1 MCFFTFATFLE
12 QPLLQ
17 HLPIFDFT
25 TRSQRQGWGSGQN
38 SGLRIQRPRSARL
51 CDVKYIILP
60 LSLQKWGLKCPEEDL
75 NKAHKFSC
83 RYRCTSQTLQVQ
95 FQTVAINQNAARKQ
109 VAFFFFFWL
118 PRTHESYVYTI
129 LLSLGFPGGGE
140 IKNPPASTG
149 DVGSIPGSGRSP
161 GG

>member
-38 SGLRIQRPRSARL
+38 SGLRVQRPRSARL

-109 VAFFFFFWL
+109 VPFFFFF
-118 PRTHESYVYTI
+118 
-129 LLSLGFPGGGE
+129 GFPEHMKVMFILYGCLWVSQVAE
-140 IKNPPASTG
+140 
-149 DVGSIPGSGRSP
+149 R
-161 GG
+161 